1 MENQPKNF
9 QVAEGTIGKVMDG
22 QSAGSEALQILRVR
36 CHDVCSVKFGAG
48 MMGREAFSVALQW
61 ST

>member
-22 QSAGSEALQILRVR
+22 QSAGSE
-36 CHDVCSVKFGAG
+36 VCRSLESGAMSSVKFGAG